1 MVHRRRWLGIL
12 LAVLILTGSLTTI
25 IQTALDVPDHV
36 TVPVGQVAEL
46 RLGLPMSVHVR
57 DDPAG
62 VLQLVES
69 GSRRAAAGLGAQP
82 VVFSSSQPGQAR
94 LDLRLLGFI
103 PFRSVTVDV
112 VEPLA
117 VMPGGHSI
125 GVVIQSEGVRIVGLA
140 AVTGGDGAR
149 TYPAR
154 DAGLRVGDVI
164 ARVDGRPAEGVA
176 QVADHIHRAGA
187 AGNRVSLE
195 ILRDGRRFRVTVTP
209 VLDRTQ
215 QRYVLGVWIRDSTT
229 GVGTLTFFHPGSGAF
244 GALGHPV
251 VDGETGQLVDIGR
264 GKIVEASVL
273 DIHRG
278 RQGRPGEK
286 IGAFSPDAP
295 TIGTIER
302 NTPHGIM
309 GRLTGDLDHPME
321 AEPIPVGFATQVRP
335 GPAEILTVVRGERMG
350 RYRIEI
356 ERVLGYDRGGKNM
369 VIRITDPE
377 LLGLTGGI
385 VQGMSGSPVIQD
397 GRLVGAVTHV
407 FVNDPTR
414 GYAVMIEWMLRDAG
428 LLPDAA
434 GGLQRQPRA
443 G

>member
-1 MVHRRRWLGIL
+1 MAHRRRWLGIL
-12 LAVLILTGSLTTI
+12 LAVLVLTGSFVPI
-25 IQTALDVPDHV
+25 VDAVLDVPAHV
-36 TVPVGQVAEL
+36 TITVGQVAEL
-46 RLGLPMSVHVR
+46 RLGLPISVRVR
-57 DDPAG
+57 DDPTG
-62 VLQLVES
+62 MLRLVS
-69 GSRRAAAGLGAQP
+69 PGPNPAAAGFGAQP
-82 VVFSSSQPGQAR
+82 VTFSSARPGRAQ
-94 LDLRLLGFI
+94 LDLRLLGLI
-103 PFRSVTVDV
+103 PLRTVTVDV

-125 GVVIQSEGVRIVGLA
+125 GVVIQSEGVRVVALA
-140 AVTGGDGAR
+140 AVTTADGDR
-149 TYPAR
+149 VFPAR

-164 ARVDGRPAEGVA
+164 TRIDGRPVEGVA
-176 QVADHIHRAGA
+176 DAAERIHRAGA
-187 AGNRVSLE
+187 RGSAVSLE
-195 ILRDGRRFRVTVTP
+195 VVRAGRRFRLRAQP

-229 GVGTLTFFHPGSGAF
+229 GVGTLTFYHPESGAF

-251 VDGETGQLVDIGR
+251 VDGDTGQLVDIGR
-264 GKIVEASVL
+264 GRIVAASVL

-278 RQGRPGEK
+278 SHGRPGEK

-309 GRLTGDLDHPME
+309 GRLTGDLEHPLGIG
-321 AEPIPVGFATQVRP
+321 PLPVGFAAQVRP
-335 GPAEILTVVRGERMG
+335 GPAEILTVVRGEQMG

-356 ERVLGYDRGGKNM
+356 ERVLGYEQGGKNL
-369 VIRITDPE
+369 VIRVTDPE
-377 LLGLTGGI
+377 LLELTGGI

-428 LLPDAA
+428 LLPGSA
-434 GGLQRQPRA
+434 GYPAVESRA